1 MTLSDQDDA
10 EDAVDDPVLEPGV
23 LDREHDLDPP
33 AEVARHPVGRG
44 EEDLGLV
51 VVLEV
56 ADPGVLQEL
65 VDDAD
70 DPDVLGDAGNAGPEA
85 ADAADDQVDADPGL
99 ATRRRAPRS
108 RAGSTSEFILAMIR
122 AGQAGLGVLPLAVDQ
137 ADQAVGQVPSGRR
150 SASSSRGPAS
160 SRSGG

>member
-1 MTLSDQDDA
+1 MLRA
-10 EDAVDDPVLEPGV
+10 RV
-23 LDREHDLDPP
+23 LDREHDLDAA

-56 ADPGVLQEL
+56 GDPRVLEEL

-70 DPDVLGDAGNAGPEA
+70 DPDVLGDARNAGPEA

-99 ATRRRAPRS
+99 
-108 RAGSTSEFILAMIR
+108 
-122 AGQAGLGVLPLAVDQ
+122 
-137 ADQAVGQVPSGRR
+137 
-150 SASSSRGPAS
+150 
-160 SRSGG
+160 